1 MVCIAYFFDQTPW
14 LLFFSV
20 LVFVQLL
27 FKDGY
32 CSRMATVQGWLLLK
46 DGYCSR
52 MATVQGWL
60 LFEGGIYFFRQPA
73 DTNNSWIRYMQARVY
88 WTVGCCQYSAPRW
101 SGELLLVYAHREKK
115 DPLCKIP
122 RFATCATVSVP
133 PPVSSP
139 WCCSRVW

>member
-32 CSRMATVQGWLLLK
+32 CSRMATV
-46 DGYCSR
+46 R
-52 MATVQGWL
+52 GWL
-60 LFEGGIYFFRQPA
+60 LFEGSYYSKGGIYFFRQPA
-73 DTNNSWIRYMQARVY
+73 DINNSWIRYMQARVY
-88 WTVGCCQYSAPRW
+88 WTVGCCQYSAIRW
-101 SGELLLVYAHREKK
+101 NGELLLVYAHREKK